1 MNENIGVKLNGNASF
16 GLGASVKTELDTEP
30 KIQPKLAS
38 SNDERVIPKIEPVA
52 KREAPIKLDEINE
65 VQKRPVFLTGLLT
78 LLLIASYIFTLKDY
92 DIATNI
98 IVSGGI
104 ILYPFTFLIISF
116 ISKKYGFK
124 EARRSIFVSALLYI
138 TFIILIIIAVTP
150 KANTATSGY
159 NAIVQYVFVN
169 NIKDIGGFSL
179 FYPTLGQFFGLL
191 IAYVVSHLLYATIYN
206 AIHRFTIDYL
216 AVGLGLFIAYIVDR
230 LLFIPILYAKGLS
243 TGANTFEYLIKV
255 LTSEFIVGVGVAVLL
270 VIVYMIINVILK
282 AIKKN

>member
-1 MNENIGVKLNGNASF
+1 MEKEIIGFEKKSLKKS
-16 GLGASVKTELDTEP
+16 
-30 KIQPKLAS
+30 
-38 SNDERVIPKIEPVA
+38 
-52 KREAPIKLDEINE
+52 
-65 VQKRPVFLTGLLT
+65 PVFLTGLLT
-78 LLLIASYIFTLKDY
+78 LILIVVYVFTLKNY
-92 DIATNI
+92 QPAQNI
-98 IVSGGI
+98 IISGGI
-104 ILYPFTFLIISF
+104 IVYPLTFLIVAL
-116 ISKKYGFK
+116 ISKYYGFK

-138 TFIILIIIAVTP
+138 TFIMLIIIAVTP

-206 AIHRFTIDYL
+206 AVHRFTIDYL

-270 VIVYMIINVILK
+270 VIVYMIINAILK